1 MNTSPAEPLPV
12 LHASQLTDVPQVQR
26 WLIESLWAKSAVGVI
41 GGIPKVKKSWT
52 GLELATAVGSG
63 TKAFGHF
70 AVLDPGPALIYLAED
85 ALHVVKER
93 LIHLAMARNKRLSD
107 VDVRVITAPSLRL
120 DIERE
125 RDRLVNT
132 VRLHQPRLLLLD
144 PFVRLHRIDE
154 NQAQEVAPLLDF
166 LRQLSRTFGTAVI
179 VVHHVRK
186 SGAQKPGQA
195 LRGSGDIHAWGDSNL
210 YLQPHKDGI
219 LMTVEQRSARAIE
232 PIFLKLHDN
241 PLHLAIEQA
250 PTEQPL
256 TLEQRIADAL
266 RGESTVLNR
275 ATLRETLKVNNLK
288 LGQAL
293 TRLEQDGTLLRSE
306 KGWSLRGQG
315 GQDAPG
321 DRPVS
326 PPVNRTRGNPPPSV
340 RPDAPRPNG
349 PRPTTQLSLP
359 ELSTPRSAPATP

>member
-1 MNTSPAEPLPV
+1 MNTPMAEPLPV
-12 LHASQLTDVPQVQR
+12 LRASQLEDVPQTER
-26 WLIESLWAKSAVGVI
+26 WLIESLVAKEAVGLI
-41 GGIPKVKKSWT
+41 GGIPKAKKTWT

-70 AVLDPGPALIYLAED
+70 QVVEPGPALIYLAED

-93 LIHLAMARNKRLSD
+93 LINLANARNRTLSE

-125 RDRLVNT
+125 RERLLNT
-132 VRLHQPRLLLLD
+132 VQLHKPKLLLLD

-154 NQAQEVAPLLDF
+154 NQAQEVSPLLDF
-166 LRQLSRTFGTAVI
+166 LRQLQRTFSTAVL

-210 YLQPHKDGI
+210 YLQPHQDGI

-232 PIFLKLHDN
+232 PIFLKLKDN
-241 PLHLAIEQA
+241 PLHLALDQPPEVK
-250 PTEQPL
+250 PL
-256 TLEQRIADAL
+256 TLEQRVVEAL
-266 RGESTVLNR
+266 RETDTAINR
-275 ATLRETLKVNNLK
+275 DTLRKTLKVNNLK

-293 TRLEQDGTLLRSE
+293 SRLEQDGTLLRSE
-306 KGWSLRGQG
+306 KGWGLRGAGGKRAQG
-315 GQDAPG
+315 EATPTL
-321 DRPVS
+321 S
-326 PPVNRTRGNPPPSV
+326 
-340 RPDAPRPNG
+340 APRDRARQRSPARQVTSCTST
-349 PRPTTQLSLP
+349 PSLTAQLSLP
-359 ELSTPRSAPATP
+359 ELSSPRTPGS